1 MPFTFPFTDRINFSR
16 FASYSSGIT
25 CPSGIAGLSNCLH
38 TSLMPMQIETQ
49 SGFKET
55 TSESKRCS
63 RSLLVLP
70 ETPELVTRRYTSGY
84 QVLSMFSMIRT

>member
-1 MPFTFPFTDRINFSR
+1 MPLYFSFTDRIIFSR

-49 SGFKET
+49 SGFKAT
-55 TSESKRCS
+55 TSESNAAADLAR
-63 RSLLVLP
+63 VA
-70 ETPELVTRRYTSGY
+70 ETPELVTRRYTSDTRC
-84 QVLSMFSMIRT
+84 SACFR